1 MIKSAPGRPTNLTRE
16 RRGQARESWP
26 GADPYV
32 MLRQQEEMMK
42 IFAIV
47 LFALGLGTF
56 TGGVIQE
63 SLLDMALGTCALLL
77 ALMLYP
83 NE

>member
-1 MIKSAPGRPTNLTRE
+1 
-16 RRGQARESWP
+16 
-26 GADPYV
+26 
-32 MLRQQEEMMK
+32 MK

-63 SLLDMALGTCALLL
+63 SLLDMALGTCAQVL
-77 ALMLYP
+77 AAGLYP
-83 NE
+83 SE

>member
-1 MIKSAPGRPTNLTRE
+1 
-16 RRGQARESWP
+16 
-26 GADPYV
+26 
-32 MLRQQEEMMK
+32 MK

-63 SLLDMALGTCALLL
+63 SLLDMALGTCALVL